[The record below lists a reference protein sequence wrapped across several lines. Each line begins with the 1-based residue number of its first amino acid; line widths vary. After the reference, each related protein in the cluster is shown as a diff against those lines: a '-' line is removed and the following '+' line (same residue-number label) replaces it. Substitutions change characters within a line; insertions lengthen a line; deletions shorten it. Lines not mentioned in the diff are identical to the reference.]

1 MKTEVSLT
9 TKFQLCIEELTSLYA
24 FMQSRKQK
32 DPVPPIQNHFLA
44 YRVKHAFKALKNLPR
59 FLVRLYLQQ
68 RSQVEL
74 KQFQSFLLGL
84 LLNFRKNILRLGQE

>member
-9 TKFQLCIEELTSLYA
+9 TKFQLCIEELISLYA

-44 YRVKHAFKALKNLPR
+44 YRVEHAFKALKNLLR

-68 RSQVEL
+68 RSRVEPIQP
-74 KQFQSFLLGL
+74 QFSLFSSPLHFYKSIIHLSQG
-84 LLNFRKNILRLGQE
+84 